1 MIMYEISEAF
11 HKQYADMY
19 DKFVRIYLKDGSMR
33 IGLFNDEFYEDISIL
48 VSCEV
53 IKITDIEKMELTK
66 ETVFLKSKI
75 LQLNQNIRERVTVKH
90 SLTLLLRHTKE
101 NIPHYKLAQGIV
113 RRQSLFMRSVDLF
126 VRIALKTSSRIIMTI
141 QYMKQVLN

>member
-53 IKITDIEKMELTK
+53 IKITDIEKMEEK
-66 ETVFLKSKI
+66 ARNNRKK
-75 LQLNQNIRERVTVKH
+75 IRENSKNWERDFLRKLF
-90 SLTLLLRHTKE
+90 SLEK
-101 NIPHYKLAQGIV
+101 
-113 RRQSLFMRSVDLF
+113 SV
-126 VRIALKTSSRIIMTI
+126 VST
-141 QYMKQVLN
+141 QN